1 MCTAIVVYQYRMQH
15 IILKNIRVRANHG
28 CLAEEGII
36 GSDYRVDV
44 KVKVPLEKAIKSD
57 RLADTVDYVH
67 LNRIVKEEMAIR
79 SELLE
84 HVAGRIIDRIFKE
97 LSEVQKI
104 TLEIAKINPPIN
116 GDVASVSVKIKQK
129 KLAN

>member
-1 MCTAIVVYQYRMQH
+1 MQH

-57 RLADTVDYVH
+57 ILADTVDYVH

>member
-1 MCTAIVVYQYRMQH
+1 MQH

-44 KVKVPLEKAIKSD
+44 KVKVPLEKSIKSD
-57 RLADTVDYVH
+57 RLADTV
-67 LNRIVKEEMAIR
+67 
-79 SELLE
+79 
-84 HVAGRIIDRIFKE
+84 DRIFKE

>member
-1 MCTAIVVYQYRMQH
+1 MQH

-36 GSDYRVDV
+36 GSDYRVD
-44 KVKVPLEKAIKSD
+44 IKSD
-57 RLADTVDYVH
+57 LLADTVDYVH

>member
-1 MCTAIVVYQYRMQH
+1 MQH
-15 IILKNIRVRANHG
+15 IILKNIRVHANHG
-28 CLAEEGII
+28 CLVEEGII

-84 HVAGRIIDRIFKE
+84 HVAGRIIDRVFKE

-129 KLAN
+129 KLANLKKGSNFAR

>member
-1 MCTAIVVYQYRMQH
+1 MQH

-44 KVKVPLEKAIKSD
+44 KVKVPLEKALKSD

-67 LNRIVKEEMAIR
+67 
-79 SELLE
+79 
-84 HVAGRIIDRIFKE
+84 
-97 LSEVQKI
+97 
-104 TLEIAKINPPIN
+104 
-116 GDVASVSVKIKQK
+116 
-129 KLAN
+129 

>member
-1 MCTAIVVYQYRMQH
+1 MQH
-15 IILKNIRVRANHG
+15 IILKNIRVGANHA
-28 CLAEEGII
+28 CLAEEGVR

-57 RLADTVDYVH
+57 LLADTVDYVH

-116 GDVASVSVKIKQK
+116 GDVASVSVKIKQQ
-129 KLAN
+129 KLANKKKGSNFAR

>member
-1 MCTAIVVYQYRMQH
+1 MQH

-67 LNRIVKEEMAIR
+67 INRNVKEEMAIPAK
-79 SELLE
+79 LLE
-84 HVAGRIIDRIFKE
+84 NVAARIVKRIFDE
-97 LSEVQKI
+97 LPEVQKV
-104 TLEIAKINPPIN
+104 TLKVAKINPPIG
-116 GDVASVSVKIKQK
+116 GDVESVSVKIKQERFG
-129 KLAN
+129 